1 MNLKQKNVPI
11 FFIGGGSRG
20 YMWVREM
27 LAQKETFV
35 GACIMK
41 EDLHETEKYSQK
53 ISKILKSHS
62 IPHLVTKNVKE
73 KKYYDFISGLTP
85 SLIIVMGWRTL
96 IPKETVEI
104 PPLGCVGVHESLLPK
119 YRGFAPVNWAVINGE
134 TKTGVSLFF
143 LSDGMDNGDIIGQK
157 SVPILTSDTAADLY
171 KKTALASI
179 ELLREFLPL
188 LKIGQAS
195 RKKQNEKQA
204 TYTCARIPDDGQIN
218 WRDSTKAIYNLIR
231 ALSYPYP
238 GAFTYLN
245 REKLIVSRA
254 SIPVQRKFVGRIP
267 GRVVSIDHDKRV
279 EVLTGNGI
287 ILIEEISTKGKE
299 RQNPAEIIKSIKATL
314 TSFF

>member
-1 MNLKQKNVPI
+1 MNLKQKNAPI

-62 IPHLVTKNVKE
+62 IPHLVTKSVKA

-96 IPKETVEI
+96 IPKEIFEI
-104 PPLGCVGVHESLLPK
+104 PPLGCVAVHESLLPK

-143 LSDGMDNGDIIGQK
+143 LSDGIDDGDIIGQK
-157 SVPILTSDTAADLY
+157 SVPILTGDTAADLY
-171 KKTALASI
+171 RKTSLASVRI
-179 ELLREFLPL
+179 LRKFLPL
-188 LKIGQAS
+188 LKIRKAPK
-195 RKKQNEKQA
+195 KKQNEKQA
-204 TYTCARIPDDGQIN
+204 TYTCARIPGDGQIN
-218 WRDSTKAIYNLIR
+218 WRDSTETIYNLIR

-245 REKLIVSRA
+245 GEKLIVSRA
-254 SIPVQRKFVGRIP
+254 SIPIQRKYVGRIP
-267 GRVVSIDHDKRV
+267 GRVVSIARHHGV

-287 ILIEEISTKGKE
+287 ILIEEISTIGKE
-299 RQNPAEIIKSIKATL
+299 TVNAAKIINSIKATL
-314 TSFF
+314 TSSF